1 MSIESLLEKL
11 DGVRQT
17 GHGKFVA
24 RCPSHNDG
32 HPSLSITVTDPG
44 VVLLHCFAGCP
55 TCEVLEAIDLDFS
68 DLYPPKTPMN
78 GYSYKP
84 VRAPFDARQV
94 LTALSAEALTIIQ
107 ICRIVLDRKPLKMA
121 DYTRLTLAAHRFQ
134 AGLEKING

>member
-24 RCPSHNDG
+24 RCPSHNDSN
-32 HPSLSITVTDPG
+32 PSLSITVTGLG
-44 VVLLHCFAGCP
+44 VVLLHCFAGCA
-55 TCEVLEAIDLDFS
+55 TCDVLDAVDLDFA
-68 DLYPPKTPMN
+68 DLYPPRISMD
-78 GYSYKP
+78 GYAYKP

-107 ICRIVLDRKPLKMA
+107 ICRIVLDHKPLTLA